1 MSKKKNQI
9 KSLFFYTVNRL
20 KASFCFVIYPP
31 SSSEVASVDAI
42 RVMRVLLEQVVDKIL
57 QIRYEVIDLEVHEP
71 HGAQLRVCAVQ
82 NNE

>member
-1 MSKKKNQI
+1 M
-9 KSLFFYTVNRL
+9 
-20 KASFCFVIYPP
+20 
-31 SSSEVASVDAI
+31 DAI